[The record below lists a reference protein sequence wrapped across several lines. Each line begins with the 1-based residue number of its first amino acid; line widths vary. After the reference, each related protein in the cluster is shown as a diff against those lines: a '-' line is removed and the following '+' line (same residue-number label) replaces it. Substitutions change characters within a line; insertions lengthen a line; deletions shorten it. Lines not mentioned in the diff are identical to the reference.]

1 MRLLKCEYTKKL
13 AFIRREY
20 DVERKYDGCAFAH
33 PSHTRRNLKN
43 CNGQDS
49 VDRNNIRTT
58 RIDYALVDDVVNTVN
73 VAIQ

>member
-20 DVERKYDGCAFAH
+20 DVERKYDGCAN
-33 PSHTRRNLKN
+33 NLKN